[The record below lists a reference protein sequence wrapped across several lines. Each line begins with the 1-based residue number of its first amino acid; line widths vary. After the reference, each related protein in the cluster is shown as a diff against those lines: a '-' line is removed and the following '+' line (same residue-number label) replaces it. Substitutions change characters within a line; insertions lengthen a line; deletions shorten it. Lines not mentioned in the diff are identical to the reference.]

1 MSINNYLAN
10 GKRFGW
16 GPGSAFLNP
25 EKAHLLEDY
34 SQGKCLDI
42 GFGSGIY
49 TVYLRDIGHEVIGID
64 NEKRFVQLATK
75 KYPGI
80 EFVAGNALKLPFKK
94 RQFDTAIAFDI
105 LEHVDDEAALEE
117 LFRVAK
123 RVIFSVPLKNEKVLL
138 RYGLSHAHYLD
149 RTHRRAYSLKVI
161 RQLINKKKSK
171 TIYLEK
177 SLPLSISGLLIEQ
190 LSGKNLFLEYLL
202 KIILKPFLPE
212 PPIFSTIFGVIER

>member
-1 MSINNYLAN
+1 MSTNSYSIN

-16 GPGSAFLNP
+16 GPEVASLNP
-25 EKAHLLEDY
+25 EKSRLL
-34 SQGKCLDI
+34 SRFSLGRCLDI

-49 TVYLRDIGHEVIGID
+49 SKYLFHSGHEVVGVD
-64 NEKRFVQLATK
+64 NEKSFVSLASK
-75 KYPGI
+75 RYPDI
-80 EFVAGNALKLPFKK
+80 KFVSASILSLPFRK
-94 RQFDTAIAFDI
+94 REFDTAIAFDI
-105 LEHVDDEAALEE
+105 LEHVDDEVALEE

-123 RVIFSVPLKNEKVLL
+123 RVIFSVPLKNQKVLL

-149 RTHRRAYSLKVI
+149 RTHLRTYSLKDL
-161 RQLINKKKSK
+161 RRLIKKEKCR
-171 TIYLEK
+171 TIFLKK

-190 LSGKNLFLEYLL
+190 LSRKNPFLKYLL

>member
-1 MSINNYLAN
+1 MSINSYFVN

-16 GPGSAFLNP
+16 GPGVARVNP
-25 EKAHLLEDY
+25 EKANLLTEFAR
-34 SQGKCLDI
+34 GKCLDI
-42 GFGSGIY
+42 GFGSGLY
-49 TVYLRDIGHEVIGID
+49 TKYLRDLGHEVVGVD
-64 NEKRFVQLATK
+64 NEKRFVDLATK
-75 KYPGI
+75 KYPDI
-80 EFVAGNALKLPFKK
+80 KFFSASALKLPFK
-94 RQFDTAIAFDI
+94 RREFDTAIAFDI

-190 LSGKNLFLEYLL
+190 LSGKKYFLEYLL